1 MLFGASVIGVEQNSP
16 KWLPPE
22 SPSSGGV
29 LADSCLFVNLSL
41 RSESDPRPFQT
52 TSVLGFRVSD
62 FACLF
67 KSKVSIFHSSSAL
80 QKASIAAFKDRPS
93 ESSLV
98 A

>member
-1 MLFGASVIGVEQNSP
+1 MMLFGASVIGVEQNSP

-52 TSVLGFRVSD
+52 TSVLGFREWRFWAHTLQAES
-62 FACLF
+62 LF
-67 KSKVSIFHSSSAL
+67 PIAL
-80 QKASIAAFKDRPS
+80 WLSLNVRPTV
-93 ESSLV
+93 LQG
-98 A
+98 